1 MYLQSNDPV
10 KMDVIAEKQK
20 AQHEVGLLLI
30 LGGPGRNRTTD
41 TRIFNPLLYRLSYQ
55 AKARKYSK
63 SVPICKHNMQSRWI
77 ALVIMADRNFS

>member
-30 LGGPGRNRTTD
+30 LGGPG
-41 TRIFNPLLYRLSYQ
+41 LYRKMPWRPLHY
-55 AKARKYSK
+55 
-63 SVPICKHNMQSRWI
+63 
-77 ALVIMADRNFS
+77 